1 MKKTFLGSGMLLLAA
16 FFWGSTFVAQSSA
29 AERIS
34 PFCYLFAR
42 SVVGALA
49 LFFVILLR
57 LLLQKKKRGLTI
69 KGLFSRRTL
78 LGGVLCGVALTA
90 GSALQQYG
98 IHLGASAGQAG
109 FLTALYMFFVPLFA
123 FLFYKKRPSVSLLA
137 GAVLTAVGLYF
148 LCLKGD
154 GGALFGIGQLLLIG
168 CALVF
173 ALHILLVDRYE
184 KSDGMA
190 LSCVQ
195 FSTCALLSL
204 PVALLFESGS
214 FLHIPEAPFPI
225 LYAGICSSAIAYTL
239 QIYGQKYTP
248 PALASVLVSTES
260 VIALLSEWACA
271 ALGIFGTAF
280 ALSVDQCVGC
290 VLAFLGILCA
300 QSLFSFK
307 KKKKTS

>member
-1 MKKTFLGSGMLLLAA
+1 
-16 FFWGSTFVAQSSA
+16 
-29 AERIS
+29 
-34 PFCYLFAR
+34 
-42 SVVGALA
+42 
-49 LFFVILLR
+49 
-57 LLLQKKKRGLTI
+57 
-69 KGLFSRRTL
+69 
-78 LGGVLCGVALTA
+78 
-90 GSALQQYG
+90 
-98 IHLGASAGQAG
+98 
-109 FLTALYMFFVPLFA
+109 MFFVPLFA

-154 GGALFGIGQLLLIG
+154 GGAPFGIGQLLLIG

-173 ALHILLVDRYE
+173 ALHILLVARYE

-214 FLHIPEAPFPI
+214 FIHIPEAPFPI

-307 KKKKTS
+307 KKKKASELYRQKTKNARNHTKKAVKNFCFLQPSSYFISSSWVSAPSASYSFTARLLP

>member
-29 AERIS
+29 SERIS

-57 LLLQKKKRGLTI
+57 LLLQKKGGGLTM

-123 FLFYKKRPSVSLLA
+123 FLFYKTTVK
-137 GAVLTAVGLYF
+137 
-148 LCLKGD
+148 D
-154 GGALFGIGQLLLIG
+154 ALDR
-168 CALVF
+168 LVES
-173 ALHILLVDRYE
+173 IDKYYE
-184 KSDGMA
+184 G
-190 LSCVQ
+190 
-195 FSTCALLSL
+195 
-204 PVALLFESGS
+204 
-214 FLHIPEAPFPI
+214 
-225 LYAGICSSAIAYTL
+225 
-239 QIYGQKYTP
+239 
-248 PALASVLVSTES
+248 
-260 VIALLSEWACA
+260 
-271 ALGIFGTAF
+271 
-280 ALSVDQCVGC
+280 
-290 VLAFLGILCA
+290 
-300 QSLFSFK
+300 
-307 KKKKTS
+307 